1 MLKTLFKLRYC
12 SCVVTHDLWC
22 TCCGILPAYSLGSLK
37 ILVTVTK
44 PKFVEIFKDSESNT
58 DFIPESGL

>member
-1 MLKTLFKLRYC
+1 MLNSLFKLRYC

-22 TCCGILPAYSLGSLK
+22 MCCGIPPAYGLSSVK

-44 PKFVEIFKDSESNT
+44 PKFVENFKGSESNI

>member
-1 MLKTLFKLRYC
+1 MLRALFKLRYC

-22 TCCGILPAYSLGSLK
+22 MCYGIPPAYSLGSLK

-44 PKFVEIFKDSESNT
+44 PKFVEILKGSESNT
-58 DFIPESGL
+58 DFITELGL